1 MDGGVPNYYQSWTS
15 YKTLSQF
22 VYLLS
27 RLQPTERKRKER
39 QERKKLGNY
48 PALNGEAGGGGGG
61 GGGAGTGRG
70 KKEKKEVGK
79 KGEGIGERRKGMP
92 AIINTTAKRLP
103 MRQVEHFR
111 SLFQSL
117 FPVRS

>member
-1 MDGGVPNYYQSWTS
+1 M
-15 YKTLSQF
+15 SQF

-48 PALNGEAGGGGGG
+48 PALNGEA
-61 GGGAGTGRG
+61 RG

-79 KGEGIGERRKGMP
+79 KREGIGERRKGMP
-92 AIINTTAKRLP
+92 AIINTAARRLP

>member
-1 MDGGVPNYYQSWTS
+1 M
-15 YKTLSQF
+15 
-22 VYLLS
+22 
-27 RLQPTERKRKER
+27 
-39 QERKKLGNY
+39 
-48 PALNGEAGGGGGG
+48 
-61 GGGAGTGRG
+61 G

-92 AIINTTAKRLP
+92 ATINTAARRLP

-117 FPVRS
+117 FPVRSQSPVRNRLHSVCSLCFSCSASRFSCFLLFCSY